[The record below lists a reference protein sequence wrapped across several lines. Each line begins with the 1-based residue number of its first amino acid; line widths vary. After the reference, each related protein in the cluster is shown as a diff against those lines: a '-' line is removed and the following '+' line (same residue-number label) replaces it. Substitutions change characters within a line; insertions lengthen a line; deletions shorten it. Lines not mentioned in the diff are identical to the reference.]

1 LNTRSVVHELSLAS
15 AIVDTA
21 VRHAA
26 GRRVTAVYLRVGH
39 LRQVVP
45 VSLGFYF
52 EHVARGTACEG
63 ARLEQEVVPAR
74 LACEACGHGWAL
86 EVAAFRCPACGAG
99 GAAVVSGNELEVE
112 SIDVEERE
120 PACTE

>member
-1 LNTRSVVHELSLAS
+1 VHELSVAS
-15 AIVDTA
+15 AVIHTA
-21 VRHAA
+21 TSHAA

-45 VSLGFYF
+45 ASLGFYF
-52 EHVARGTACEG
+52 EHVARGTVCEG

-74 LACEACGHGWAL
+74 LACESCGHGWAL
-86 EVAAFRCPACGAG
+86 ESVAFRCPACGAA
-99 GAAVVSGNELEVE
+99 GATVISGNELEVE

-120 PACTE
+120 AACIE